1 MAFRDGGAIETYC
14 RHMATI
20 RASLVFIAD
29 RIVDKLTLCW
39 CVFSETAFEFEHALL
54 GLIMF
59 LLLASLLLRC
69 TFLVYDDLLV
79 SPFWSRHVR
88 SANFASFVGCT
99 CCQRGRK
106 LNRGFFRHD
115 AAR

>member
-1 MAFRDGGAIETYC
+1 MF
-14 RHMATI
+14 
-20 RASLVFIAD
+20 
-29 RIVDKLTLCW
+29 IVDRMVDELTLRW
-39 CVFSETAFEFEHALL
+39 RIFSEIAFELEHALL
-54 GLIMF
+54 SLIVF
-59 LLLASLLLRC
+59 LLLAGLLLCR